1 MNLTRKKRSRLKV
14 LPLIL
19 IISLLLL
26 FTPLLVFIFAFGAA
40 FFYLAFYEFRVDTD
54 LAIYS
59 IISIAVMFVVLV
71 CQCALLLTY
80 LK

>member
-1 MNLTRKKRSRLKV
+1 MYMQRRV
-14 LPLIL
+14 LPSDEHQNATR
-19 IISLLLL
+19 SLLLL

-71 CQCALLLTY
+71 SQCALLLTY

>member
-1 MNLTRKKRSRLKV
+1 MQRRV
-14 LPLIL
+14 LPSDEHQNATR
-19 IISLLLL
+19 SLLLL

>member
-1 MNLTRKKRSRLKV
+1 MQRRV
-14 LPLIL
+14 LPSDEHQNATR
-19 IISLLLL
+19 SLLLL

-71 CQCALLLTY
+71 SQCALLLTY